1 MPEENKKPTYR
12 MLGFSKPVD
21 PAFQQKIS
29 NRFNDFGVL
38 ADLNDKTN
46 PSYWHFCYNPRYCGP
61 DPEEIKPEYSTT

>member
-12 MLGFSKPVD
+12 VLGFSKPVD

-46 PSYWHFCYNPRYCGP
+46 PSQDKARIFNNL
-61 DPEEIKPEYSTT
+61 K